1 MLFVN
6 MPGSAQ
12 ARRHVDAK
20 GHYDTGLIIAAVAL
34 ACLGIVMV
42 ASSSVAVASG
52 QKIGEFY
59 YLKRHLV
66 FVAMGLVL
74 AITAAKLELRWVERN
89 ASWLLL
95 FGAVLLLLVFVP
107 GFGAR
112 INGARRWLHV
122 GPLGFQPVEAVK
134 LFLIAYM
141 ASYLIRHK
149 DNLQLRVT
157 GVLKPLGVAGIFV
170 VLLLAQPDFGSSTL
184 ILAVTLGMIWLGGGR
199 LRNLMLLAFPTLP
212 ALIWVALFEEYRIR
226 RLTSFLNPWADPYND
241 GFQLTQALIAVGRGE
256 WFGVGLGG
264 SVQKLFYLP
273 MAHTDFIMAVIAEEL
288 GLVGVITVLA
298 LYGWLAAR
306 GFSIGARGVNVGQK
320 FAGYCAFGITLMIS
334 LQALVSIGVN
344 LGVLP
349 TKGLTL
355 PLISSGGSSVMMTCL
370 AIGLLARCSYEVS
383 RAEAAANAAL
393 PAAAAMAPA
402 AIARAELV
410 RR

>member
-6 MPGSAQ
+6 MPGGAQ
-12 ARRHVDAK
+12 ARRHVDVQ
-20 GHYDTGLIIAAVAL
+20 GHYDTGLIVAGVAL

-42 ASSSVAVASG
+42 GSSSVAVASG

-66 FVAMGLVL
+66 FVALGLGFAV
-74 AITAAKLELRWVERN
+74 AVAKKLELQWLQRN

-95 FGAVLLLLVFVP
+95 IGAALLLLVFIP
-107 GFGAR
+107 GVGAR
-112 INGARRWLHV
+112 INGARRWLHF
-122 GPLGFQPVEAVK
+122 GPFGFQPVEAVK
-134 LFLIAYM
+134 VLLIVYM
-141 ASYLIRHK
+141 AGYLVRHK

-157 GVLKPLGVAGIFV
+157 GVLKPLGVAGVFV

-184 ILAVTLGMIWLGGGR
+184 ILAVTLGMVWLGGGR
-199 LRNLMLLAFPTLP
+199 LRNLLLLAFPTLP
-212 ALIWVALFEEYRIR
+212 ILAWVALFEEYRIR

-298 LYGWLAAR
+298 LYSWLAAR
-306 GFSIGARGVNVGQK
+306 GFSIGARGVKIGHK
-320 FAGYCAFGITLMIS
+320 FAGYLAFGITLMIS

-355 PLISSGGSSVMMTCL
+355 PLISSGGSSVMMTCV
-370 AIGLLARCSYEVS
+370 AIGLLARCSYEIS
-383 RAEAAANAAL
+383 LAEALVDSAPPAVAAI
-393 PAAAAMAPA
+393 MAP
-402 AIARAELV
+402 IEVVHR
-410 RR
+410 

>member
-6 MPGSAQ
+6 MPGAAQ
-12 ARRHVDAK
+12 ARRHVDVQ

-42 ASSSVAVASG
+42 GSSSVAVASG

-66 FVAMGLVL
+66 FVALGLGFAV
-74 AITAAKLELRWVERN
+74 AVAKKLELQWLQRN

-95 FGAVLLLLVFVP
+95 LGAALLLLVFIP
-107 GFGAR
+107 GVGAR
-112 INGARRWLHV
+112 INGARRWLHF
-122 GPLGFQPVEAVK
+122 GPFGFQPVEAVK
-134 LFLIAYM
+134 LLLIAYM
-141 ASYLIRHK
+141 AGYLVRQK
-149 DNLQLRVT
+149 DNLQLRVS

-184 ILAVTLGMIWLGGGR
+184 ILAVTLGMVWLGGGR

-212 ALIWVALFEEYRIR
+212 ILAWVALFEEYRIR

-288 GLVGVITVLA
+288 GLAGVITVLA

-306 GFSIGARGVNVGQK
+306 GFIIGARGVNIGHK
-320 FAGYCAFGITLMIS
+320 FAGFVAFGITLMIS

-355 PLISSGGSSVMMTCL
+355 PLISSGGSSVMMTCV
-370 AIGLLARCSYEVS
+370 AIGLLARCSYEIS
-383 RAEAAANAAL
+383 LAEALAAATP
-393 PAAAAMAPA
+393 PAAATMMTTPV
-402 AIARAELV
+402 ELV

>member
-6 MPGSAQ
+6 MPGGAQ
-12 ARRHVDAK
+12 ARRHVDVQ
-20 GHYDTGLIIAAVAL
+20 GHYDTGLIVAGVAL

-42 ASSSVAVASG
+42 GSSSVAVASG

-66 FVAMGLVL
+66 FVALGLGF
-74 AITAAKLELRWVERN
+74 AIAVAKKLELQWLQRN

-95 FGAVLLLLVFVP
+95 LGAALLLLVFIP
-107 GFGAR
+107 GIGAR
-112 INGARRWLHV
+112 INGARRWLHF
-122 GPLGFQPVEAVK
+122 GPFGFQPVEAVK
-134 LFLIAYM
+134 VLLIVYM
-141 ASYLIRHK
+141 AGYLVRHK

-157 GVLKPLGVAGIFV
+157 GVLKPLGVAGVFV

-184 ILAVTLGMIWLGGGR
+184 ILAVTLGMVWLGGGR
-199 LRNLMLLAFPTLP
+199 LRNLLLLAFPTLP
-212 ALIWVALFEEYRIR
+212 ILAWVALFEEYRIR

-273 MAHTDFIMAVIAEEL
+273 MAHTDFIMAVIAEEF
-288 GLVGVITVLA
+288 GLIGVITVLA
-298 LYGWLAAR
+298 LYSWLAAR
-306 GFSIGARGVNVGQK
+306 GFSIGARGVNIGHK
-320 FAGYCAFGITLMIS
+320 FAGYLAFGITLMIS

-355 PLISSGGSSVMMTCL
+355 PLISSGGSSVMMTCV
-370 AIGLLARCSYEVS
+370 AIGLLARCSYEIS
-383 RAEAAANAAL
+383 LAEALVNSAS
-393 PAAAAMAPA
+393 PAAVAMMAP
-402 AIARAELV
+402 IEVAR
-410 RR
+410 R